1 MKAFHLYITA
11 FVFTLFS
18 CGTATEKAQEHSVS
32 GKIKLSEE
40 QIRSNGIAIGKLT
53 QKELA
58 LRLPCNGMIEVPP
71 QNKASVH
78 SPVKGFVKE
87 ILVIQGDHVHV
98 GDVLFS
104 IEYPE
109 FARLQREM
117 LESDAKMT
125 FLFNEFE
132 RKKMLRKEDAASI
145 RELEIAESDWKSE
158 KAKLEGL
165 KAELKASGF
174 SVEQILQ
181 SGKIQNAIA
190 IRAPFN
196 GEVSALH
203 VNLGKLVNPED
214 LLAELVNTEHLHM
227 ELRVFARD
235 IAMVKEG
242 QSIEFSVGG
251 IDSVYKGTVY
261 LVGAVVDPANNTVM
275 VHAHIDSPGKFTAG
289 VYTQATILAGSHQ
302 ALVIPKGGLIKIA
315 DEHFVFRQT
324 PDGFEKIKVDI
335 GPEDAAYTEIHLP
348 DGVSASDVFVTA
360 GAYYLNEVPEE
371 EGH

>member
-1 MKAFHLYITA
+1 MKRYPFYITA
-11 FVFTLFS
+11 FFLTLLS
-18 CGTATEKAQEHSVS
+18 CGSAPEKAQEQTES
-32 GKIKLSEE
+32 GKVKLSEE
-40 QIRSNGIAIGKLT
+40 QMRSNGIETGKLSH
-53 QKELA
+53 KELA

-87 ILVIQGDHVHV
+87 ILVIQGDHVHH
-98 GDVLFS
+98 GDALFR

-109 FARLQREM
+109 FARVQREM
-117 LESDAKMT
+117 LESDAK
-125 FLFNEFE
+125 LKYLLNEFE
-132 RKKMLRKEDAASI
+132 RKKQLRKDDAASL
-145 RELEIAESDWKSE
+145 RELELAESEWKTE
-158 KAKLEGL
+158 QARLEGL
-165 KAELKASGF
+165 KAELSASGF

-181 SGKIQNAIA
+181 SGKIQNSIA

-196 GEVSALH
+196 GEVSALN

-242 QSIEFSVGG
+242 QAIEFSVGG
-251 IDSVYKGTVY
+251 IDSLYRGTVY

-289 VYTQATILAGSHQ
+289 VYTQATILAGSHK

-315 DEHFVFRQT
+315 DEYFVFRQT
-324 PDGFEKIKVDI
+324 PEGFEKIKVEI
-335 GPEDAAYTEIHLP
+335 RSEDLEHTEIILP
-348 DGVSASDVFVTA
+348 EGVSEEEVFVTS
-360 GAYYLNEVPEE
+360 GAYYLNEVPAEE
-371 EGH
+371 E